1 MQAISNIWKRLFQLV
16 TGLTGISEALLGL
29 IIVFFASHLQ
39 PYIDTGVLPEPLYLR
54 ILGVMDFYIGI
65 AYIFISFNP
74 EKHYILN
81 KWTCYLRIGLSA
93 IFLIEGVWLLE
104 AKGLRLIYQSLAV
117 FDFFLFS
124 IQAAYIKKTGETP
137 PVK

>member
-1 MQAISNIWKRLFQLV
+1 MV
-16 TGLTGISEALLGL
+16 TGLTGVSETLLGL

-39 PYIDTGVLPEPLYLR
+39 PYIDTGLLPEPLYLR

-65 AYIFISFNP
+65 AYILISFNP

-93 IFLIEGVWLLE
+93 VFLIEGVWLLE

-124 IQAAYIKKTGETP
+124 IQAAYIQKTGETP

>member
-1 MQAISNIWKRLFQLV
+1 MISVVWKRLFQFV
-16 TGLTGISEALLGL
+16 TGLTGVSEALLGL

-39 PYIDTGVLPEPLYLR
+39 QYIDTGMLPEPLYLR

-65 AYIFISFNP
+65 AYVFIAINP

-81 KWTCYLRIGLSA
+81 KWTCFLRLGLSA
-93 IFLIEGVWLLE
+93 VFLVEGAWLLE
-104 AKGLRLIYQSLAV
+104 AKGLRLVYQSLAV
-117 FDFFLFS
+117 FDFFLFF
-124 IQAAYIKKTGETP
+124 IQAVYIKKTGEAS

>member
-1 MQAISNIWKRLFQLV
+1 MRVISNMWKRLFQAV
-16 TGLTGISEALLGL
+16 IGLTGIIETLLGL
-29 IIVFFASHLQ
+29 LIIFFAAYLQ
-39 PYIDTGVLPEPLYLR
+39 PYIDTGILPEPLYLR

-65 AYIFISFNP
+65 AYIYISFKP
-74 EKHYILN
+74 DKYYILN
-81 KWTCYLRIGLSA
+81 KGTCYLRLGLSG

-124 IQAAYIKKTGETP
+124 IQAAYIQKTGETP

>member
-1 MQAISNIWKRLFQLV
+1 LV

-29 IIVFFASHLQ
+29 IIVFFALHLQ

-93 IFLIEGVWLLE
+93 VFLIEGVWLLE

-124 IQAAYIKKTGETP
+124 IQAAYIQKTGETP

>member
-1 MQAISNIWKRLFQLV
+1 MV
-16 TGLTGISEALLGL
+16 TGLTGVSEALLGL
-29 IIVFFASHLQ
+29 IIVFIASHLQ

-74 EKHYILN
+74 EKHYVLN

-93 IFLIEGVWLLE
+93 VFLIEGVWLLE

-124 IQAAYIKKTGETP
+124 IQAVYIKKTGE
-137 PVK
+137 KDLIK

>member
-1 MQAISNIWKRLFQLV
+1 MISVVWKRLFQLV
-16 TGLTGISEALLGL
+16 TGLTGVSEALLGL

-39 PYIDTGVLPEPLYLR
+39 QYIDTGVLPEPLYLR

-65 AYIFISFNP
+65 AYVFISINP
-74 EKHYILN
+74 EKYYILN

-124 IQAAYIKKTGETP
+124 IQAVYIKKTGE
-137 PVK
+137 KDLIK

>member
-1 MQAISNIWKRLFQLV
+1 MISVVWKRLFQLV
-16 TGLTGISEALLGL
+16 TGLTGVSEALLGL

-39 PYIDTGVLPEPLYLR
+39 QYIDTGVLPEPLYLR
-54 ILGVMDFYIGI
+54 ILGVMDFYIGV
-65 AYIFISFNP
+65 AYILISFQPDKN
-74 EKHYILN
+74 YILN
-81 KWTCYLRIGLSA
+81 KWTCFLRLGLSA
-93 IFLIEGVWLLE
+93 VFLVEGVWLLE

-124 IQAAYIKKTGETP
+124 IQAVYIQKTGETP